1 MSELTYQAENNTGL
15 EYFEWDWTW
24 FDNAPD
30 KDSDRILVIGD
41 SITVG
46 YRTILSKVAGG
57 RYFVDGIATSK
68 GVDNPAFTALIDY
81 VMPQL
86 GNTKVVLINNG
97 LHGWHLSADDY
108 EKHYDALVKHIT
120 GKYSDMKFVIVTT
133 TPARSK
139 ENIKEFAENYSEIL
153 ERNKRATKIAEKY
166 GVAVFDAFS
175 VVAGQINLYSPDG
188 VHLKEDGYELIA
200 KELNEFITKLL

>member
-1 MSELTYQAENNTGL
+1 MSELTYQAENTTGL

-68 GVDNPAFTALIDY
+68 GVDNPSFTLLIDY
-81 VMPQL
+81 VIPQL

-120 GKYSDMKFVIVTT
+120 DKCSDMKFVIVTT
-133 TPARSK
+133 TPARRK
-139 ENIKEFAENYSEIL
+139 GNIKEFAENYSQIL
-153 ERNKRATKIAEKY
+153 DRNKRAVKIAEKY
-166 GVAVFDAFS
+166 DITVFDAFA
-175 VVAGQINLYSPDG
+175 VVAENPELYSPDG
-188 VHLKEDGYELIA
+188 VHLKEAGYELLA
-200 KELNEFITKLL
+200 QKCDEVVSKLI